1 MKFFY
6 ESELNPSIFR
16 TPFTDMAVTTNNCIT
31 IIRLLLVNVHYT
43 SLHLVNKM
51 EVYHYIKL
59 NSSFNLQKLIYT
71 QKLKTH
77 NITKIKN
84 NNEF

>member
-16 TPFTDMAVTTNNCIT
+16 TPFTDMAVSTNNCIT

-43 SLHLVNKM
+43 SLHLVNKTGSLSL
-51 EVYHYIKL
+51 YK
-59 NSSFNLQKLIYT
+59 T
-71 QKLKTH
+71 QVIVQSTKTDIH
-77 NITKIKN
+77 SKTKDT
-84 NNEF
+84 

>member
-16 TPFTDMAVTTNNCIT
+16 TPFTDMAVNTNNCIT

-43 SLHLVNKM
+43 SLHLVNKTGSLSL
-51 EVYHYIKL
+51 YK
-59 NSSFNLQKLIYT
+59 T
-71 QKLKTH
+71 QVIVQSTKTDIH
-77 NITKIKN
+77 SKTKDT
-84 NNEF
+84 

>member
-16 TPFTDMAVTTNNCIT
+16 SPFTDMTVNTNNCIT

-43 SLHLVNKM
+43 SLHLVNKTGSLSL
-51 EVYHYIKL
+51 YK
-59 NSSFNLQKLIYT
+59 T
-71 QKLKTH
+71 QVIVQSTKTDIH
-77 NITKIKN
+77 SKTKDT
-84 NNEF
+84 